1 MTPPAPLVRPAT
13 TQDAAFA
20 APLIQATIGR
30 IGWALTGVASDR
42 AAAQAIAH
50 HWAQPDHRL
59 SFTHARVLE
68 RSGQPLGLAVAY
80 PGADAPAL
88 DSFWRAR
95 LRALGQPDD
104 IESEGTPGE
113 LYLDTLAVV
122 PAARGQGLG
131 ARLLAH
137 TAGWAAGLALPRVG
151 LLVEADN
158 PAARLYAR
166 VGFRPAGT
174 RQLAGGT
181 YTHLVRPCAF
191 SPSSG

>member
-1 MTPPAPLVRPAT
+1 MPSSPPMVRPAT
-13 TQDAAFA
+13 PDDAAFA

-30 IGWALTGVASDR
+30 IGWALTGTQSDES
-42 AAAQAIAH
+42 AARVIQA
-50 HWAQPDHRL
+50 HWAQPGHRL
-59 SFTHARVLE
+59 SLERVRVLE
-68 RSGQPLGLAVAY
+68 RAGEPLGLSVAY
-80 PGADAPAL
+80 PGANAWAL
-88 DSFWRAR
+88 DEPWRAR
-95 LRALGQPDD
+95 LQALGQPDD

-131 ARLLAH
+131 AHLLAH
-137 TAGWAAGLALPRVG
+137 TAHWAAGLGLPRVG

-166 VGFRPAGT
+166 AGFRPVGT

-181 YTHLVRPCAF
+181 YTHLVRPVSA
-191 SPSSG
+191 PSE